1 MNAVTHLLDSA
12 RGVYIPQNFCELF
25 DLQSWSL
32 DPESWA
38 VKTCLSGHET
48 DDYWD
53 AWEEILNNAEYKDS
67 EGNEYR
73 LHQDGDLWAV
83 CYERM
88 TAEEKA
94 NFGWDEEEN

>member
-1 MNAVTHLLDSA
+1 MNAVIHLLNSA
-12 RGVYIPQNFCELF
+12 RGVYIPQNFCEGF
-25 DLQSWSL
+25 DLPSWGL

-38 VKTCLSGHET
+38 VKTCLSGPET

-53 AWEEILNNAEYKDS
+53 AWEEILNKAVCKDS
-67 EGNEYR
+67 DGNEYT

-94 NFGWDEEEN
+94 NFGWDEEN